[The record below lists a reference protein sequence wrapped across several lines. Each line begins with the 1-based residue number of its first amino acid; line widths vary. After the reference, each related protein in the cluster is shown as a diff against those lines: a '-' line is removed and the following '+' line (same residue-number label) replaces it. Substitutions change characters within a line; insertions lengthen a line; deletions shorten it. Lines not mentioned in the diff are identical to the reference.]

1 MEIRRPEVIMPG
13 GKELTL
19 EAERYLD
26 LCSEMKLL
34 SVACGT
40 GEIECYLAEKY
51 RCQVVGVDIC
61 KKFIS
66 AAQKKTKILGLS
78 QLVQFRVGD
87 GNALDFPDE
96 SFDVIFCSGDLCVFF
111 DNGLAEFH
119 RVLKPGGR
127 AAIIDAIWKTKQ
139 VPKDIEQFWTEEGT
153 AEIRTLNGNGEAFT
167 SRGFKVVFS
176 KAYHEPSWWE
186 AYYDDRGSAPIWQKE
201 RANYRAHKDYIAL
214 GLFVI
219 EKAL

>member
-19 EAERYLD
+19 EAKRYLD
-26 LCSEMKLL
+26 ISPKIRLL

-51 RCQVVGVDIC
+51 RCQVVGIDISE
-61 KKFIS
+61 KFIS
-66 AAQKKTKILGLS
+66 TAQKKVEIFSLS
-78 QLVQFRVGD
+78 QLAQFKVGD

-96 SFDVIFCSGDLCVFF
+96 SFDVIFCSGALCVFF

-119 RVLKPGGR
+119 RVLKTGGR

-153 AEIRTLNGNGEAFT
+153 AEIRSLNGNGEAFT
-167 SRGFKVVFS
+167 SRGFRVIFS
-176 KAYHEPSWWE
+176 KAYHKPSWWE
-186 AYYDDRGSAPIWQKE
+186 AYYDDRGNAPTWQKE
-201 RANYRAHKDYIAL
+201 RANYRAHRDHIAL
-214 GLFVI
+214 GLFI
-219 EKAL
+219 IKKA